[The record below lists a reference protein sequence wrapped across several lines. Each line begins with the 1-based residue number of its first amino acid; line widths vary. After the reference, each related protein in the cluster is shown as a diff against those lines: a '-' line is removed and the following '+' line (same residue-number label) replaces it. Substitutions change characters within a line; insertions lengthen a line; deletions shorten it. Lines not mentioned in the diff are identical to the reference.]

1 MAFQQPNTA
10 PIIQD
15 TLKEH
20 FGQEIELVTDD
31 GSVEAFFITQEFV
44 WGDITYVV
52 LQTETMKAEDE
63 VEFLRVYKQNDEV
76 ELESIVD
83 EEEWEAISEAYDD
96 LQFVSDERP

>member
-1 MAFQQPNTA
+1 MAFEHPNTA
-10 PIIQD
+10 PVVGD
-15 TLKEH
+15 SLKDH
-20 FGQEIELVTDD
+20 FGLEIELVTDD

-52 LQTETMKAEDE
+52 LQTEAMKAEDE

-83 EEEWEAISEAYDD
+83 EEEWEAVSEAYDD

>member
-20 FGQEIELVTDD
+20 FGQEIELITDD

-52 LQTETMKAEDE
+52 LQTEAMKAEDE